1 MLLDF
6 NICSDR
12 QKLISS
18 HIQLHCLTAKHM
30 MLCAPGDYEA
40 IDYNAI
46 DYNAMRV
53 IGGATILTAR
63 PVEAHCRPQRHSHR
77 QLRDSLTL
85 RSTAVFS
92 RSAI

>member
-1 MLLDF
+1 MLLEF

-12 QKLISS
+12 QFLPALICS
-18 HIQLHCLTAKHM
+18 HIQLHCLIAKHM
-30 MLCAPGDYEA
+30 MPSAPDDYE
-40 IDYNAI
+40 AI

-63 PVEAHCRPQRHSHR
+63 PVEAHCRPQRHPHR
-77 QLRDSLTL
+77 QLKGSLTL
-85 RSTAVFS
+85 RSTAIFS